1 MNSKAYSESILCRGG
16 LLDMKVAAIADSDTI
31 IGLRLAGVKLS
42 FPVETPEQAEEALSR
57 VLQDQSVGLI
67 IFTEKIADK
76 MRDTITDVRS
86 QRTVPIIVEI
96 PDKRGAQLGRRD
108 PLMDMIRRAVGI
120 ELKF

>member
-1 MNSKAYSESILCRGG
+1 
-16 LLDMKVAAIADSDTI
+16 MKVAAIADSDTI

-76 MRDTITDVRS
+76 MRDAITDVMS

-96 PDKRGAQLGRRD
+96 PDKRGAQQGRRD

>member
-1 MNSKAYSESILCRGG
+1 MNSKACSESILRRGG
-16 LLDMKVAAIADSDTI
+16 FLDMKVAAIADSDTI

-76 MRDTITDVRS
+76 MRDAITDVMS

-96 PDKRGAQLGRRD
+96 PDKRGAQQGRRD

>member
-67 IFTEKIADK
+67 IFTEKVADK

>member
-42 FPVETPEQAEEALSR
+42 FPVETPEQAEEALGK

-76 MRDTITDVRS
+76 MRGAITDVMS

-96 PDKRGAQLGRRD
+96 PDKHGAQLGRRD

>member
-1 MNSKAYSESILCRGG
+1 
-16 LLDMKVAAIADSDTI
+16 MKVAAIADSDTI

>member
-1 MNSKAYSESILCRGG
+1 MR
-16 LLDMKVAAIADSDTI
+16 VAAIADSDTI

-42 FPVETPEQAEEALSR
+42 FPVETPEQAQEALSK

-67 IFTEKIADK
+67 ILTEKIADK
-76 MRDTITDVRS
+76 MRDAVTDVMS

-96 PDKRGAQLGRRD
+96 PDKHGAQPGRRD

>member
-1 MNSKAYSESILCRGG
+1 
-16 LLDMKVAAIADSDTI
+16 MKVAAIADSDTI
-31 IGLRLAGVKLS
+31 IGLRLAGVRLS
-42 FPVETPEQAEEALSR
+42 FPVETPEQAEEALST

-76 MRDTITDVRS
+76 MRGAIADVMS

-96 PDKRGAQLGRRD
+96 PDKRGAQPGRRD

>member
-1 MNSKAYSESILCRGG
+1 MNSKAHSETIPCRGG
-16 LLDMKVAAIADSDTI
+16 LLDMRVAAIADSDTI

-42 FPVETPEQAEEALSR
+42 FPVETPEQAQEALSK

-67 IFTEKIADK
+67 ILTEKIADK
-76 MRDTITDVRS
+76 MRDAVTDVMS

-96 PDKRGAQLGRRD
+96 PDKHGAQPGRRD